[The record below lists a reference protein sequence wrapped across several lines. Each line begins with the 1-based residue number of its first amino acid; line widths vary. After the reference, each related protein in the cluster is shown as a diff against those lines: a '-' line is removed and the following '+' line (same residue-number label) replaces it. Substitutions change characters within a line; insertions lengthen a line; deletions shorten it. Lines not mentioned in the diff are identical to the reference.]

1 MRCLGLL
8 LTFLS
13 LTPVLAQAP
22 ALDQTQ
28 PDPVARAYLDA
39 LAKWDP
45 EAAARC
51 LDPATEGRGLAR
63 FLQHEMPPEAS
74 LDQMLTEMLLLPVSK
89 RVQYAPGEMV
99 MDGDTARL
107 TVVATVT
114 VPQTLVLRK
123 GADGKWIVDLEASA
137 MASTGLGAPVMLEGL
152 ARSEQTEC
160 LSNLKQLALAV
171 LMWAQDHD
179 EVLPPAKDWG
189 KELYP
194 YLKNEEL
201 FRCPAAA
208 DLQGGYAYNADIAG
222 RKLAEIADPAATVLF
237 YESTLGQLDAADRGE
252 SQPRPGR
259 HNGGNARAYVDGH
272 VKWLGENQ

>member
-1 MRCLGLL
+1 MRALL
-8 LTFLS
+8 LLLVLLP
-13 LTPVLAQAP
+13 LTVARAQAP
-22 ALDQTQ
+22 LDQTQ

-39 LAKWDP
+39 LTKWDP

-51 LDPATEGRGLAR
+51 LDPATEGRGLPR
-63 FLQHEMPPEAS
+63 FLQRELRPEAS
-74 LDQMLTEMLLLPVSK
+74 FDQVLTEMLLLPLSK
-89 RVQYAPGEMV
+89 RVQYVPGEMV

-123 GADGKWIVDLEASA
+123 GAEGKWIVDLEASA
-137 MASTGLGAPVMLEGL
+137 MASTGLGASVMLEGL
-152 ARSEQTEC
+152 ALSEQTEC

-189 KELYP
+189 KELFP
-194 YLKNEEL
+194 YLKNEEV
-201 FRCPAAA
+201 FRCPAVPG
-208 DLQGGYAYNADIAG
+208 LECGYAYNADIAG

-272 VKWLGENQ
+272 GKWLAENQ